1 MGGCSPPSPLDI
13 ITGFFSFL
21 GDPIG
26 TLVRMIANLM
36 LAAAISIFA
45 ELSASVPTLGTT
57 TEGGPDDVPSLISD
71 QIEWVVTYLAIGS
84 VLFAAARM
92 AMERKGTAGRTAL
105 QGFLRVILVAGA
117 GSWVVGRAASL
128 SDGFSDH
135 LLKSAAMQV
144 IMGVPC
150 VDNGSSIESFLL
162 LVLAFLLLIAAI
174 VHVLM
179 LYLRLGVMTI
189 MLGTLPLAAAASMT
203 NWGAGWWRKHIG
215 WTVAWLLYKPAVGLI
230 MFSGAEMLAVGSRT
244 QNSSHIRIAGIGVL
258 LLSAIALPALLKIVV
273 PATAALGTGDPTGTA
288 VSAAGG
294 MVASGAK
301 RVAGSALSSGGGGG
315 GAPSGAR
322 GPQGSRGDTGRQGP
336 SGSEGRS
343 GRNAGSSA
351 GGTAAA
357 GSAARLAGPVGA
369 AIDGAHRAAR
379 TGRNMV
385 AGTVSGADGDAGHN

>member
-84 VLFAAARM
+84 VLFAGARM

-135 LLKSAAMQV
+135 LLKSAAMEV

-150 VDNGSSIESFLL
+150 VDNGSTIESFLL

-258 LLSAIALPALLKIVV
+258 LLSAVALPALLKIVV

-301 RVAGSALSSGGGGG
+301 RVAGSALSQGGGGG
-315 GAPSGAR
+315 GSPSGAR
-322 GPQGSRGDTGRQGP
+322 GPQGRRGDTGGQG
-336 SGSEGRS
+336 SAGSEGRT
-343 GRNAGSSA
+343 GRT
-351 GGTAAA
+351 GGTGGGSAAA
-357 GSAARLAGPVGA
+357 ASSAARLAGPVGV
-369 AIDGAHRAAR
+369 AIDGAQRAAR
-379 TGRNMV
+379 TGRNMA